1 MPKLF
6 VSDISGQGRSK
17 KRKIGRPQ
25 HEEANEV
32 FLKIMNYL
40 QENDDAQLI
49 ISDLVRKML
58 EFLNDSSENVYS
70 NRYMKDK
77 VENYFGE
84 NVIIT
89 NVNGRPNVVTLRKT
103 ATSILNEFHKQ
114 QRNDDPEAEKM
125 NIVITAAKLIKSDIK
140 LVSTCSE
147 NYPTI
152 KTNVQ
157 SHIDFLPSTLK
168 LFLEGV
174 LAGKNTA
181 MKIVSIGQAIV
192 QSARPRGV
200 LSPLQVGLAIQLHH
214 SFASRFLI
222 N

>member
-1 MPKLF
+1 
-6 VSDISGQGRSK
+6 
-17 KRKIGRPQ
+17 
-25 HEEANEV
+25 
-32 FLKIMNYL
+32 
-40 QENDDAQLI
+40 
-49 ISDLVRKML
+49 ML
-58 EFLNDSSENVYS
+58 EFLNDSSENMYS

-89 NVNGRPNVVTLRKT
+89 NVNGRPNVVTLRK
-103 ATSILNEFHKQ
+103 AAASILNEFHKQ

-157 SHIDFLPSTLK
+157 NHIDFLPSTLK

-192 QSARPRGV
+192 QSAKPRGV

-222 N
+222 NWYATSTWLLRFVPRSAFI

>member
-125 NIVITAAKLIKSDIK
+125 NIVDSAAKLIKSDIK

>member
-17 KRKIGRPQ
+17 KRKMGRPQ
-25 HEEANEV
+25 REEANEV

-58 EFLNDSSENVYS
+58 EFLNDSSENMYS

-89 NVNGRPNVVTLRKT
+89 NVNGTDLT
-103 ATSILNEFHKQ
+103 
-114 QRNDDPEAEKM
+114 
-125 NIVITAAKLIKSDIK
+125 
-140 LVSTCSE
+140 
-147 NYPTI
+147 
-152 KTNVQ
+152 
-157 SHIDFLPSTLK
+157 
-168 LFLEGV
+168 
-174 LAGKNTA
+174 
-181 MKIVSIGQAIV
+181 
-192 QSARPRGV
+192 
-200 LSPLQVGLAIQLHH
+200 
-214 SFASRFLI
+214 
-222 N
+222 